1 MFFFLMILLPLRS
14 TRTDTLF
21 PYTTLFRSDQ
31 DGAFGGG
38 HGSRMALA
46 AGGCL
51 DLHQTRATKSR
62 IATSGAD
69 FRFVRLYLGFVHS
82 RSRAASGICAVIHKI
97 LGIHTN
103 RSHIMA
109 DRSEE
114 HPSELQSLMRN
125 SYAVYSLKK

>member
-1 MFFFLMILLPLRS
+1 
-14 TRTDTLF
+14 
-21 PYTTLFRSDQ
+21 
-31 DGAFGGG
+31 
-38 HGSRMALA
+38 MALA

-69 FRFVRLYLGFVHS
+69 FRFVRLHLGFVHS

-103 RSHIMA
+103 RSTIMA
-109 DRSEE
+109 DSDSLRSG
-114 HPSELQSLMRN
+114 LATLGRVSLIGRA
-125 SYAVYSLKK
+125 SFREKGCQTV